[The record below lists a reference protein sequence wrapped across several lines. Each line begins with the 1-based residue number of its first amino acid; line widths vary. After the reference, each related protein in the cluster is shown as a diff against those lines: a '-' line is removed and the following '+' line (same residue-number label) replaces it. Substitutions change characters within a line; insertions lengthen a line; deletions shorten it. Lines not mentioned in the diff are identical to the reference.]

1 MKILV
6 VDDVEAIL
14 KVVSVIL
21 SSLGFTVLTA
31 SNLTEARCHLD
42 DCDIV
47 LTDKNIREENG
58 LDFIKEINKPAFV
71 MSGIYSDSENETAFN
86 LTGHGI
92 IQKPFTFDTLASLFS
107 PFMKSENKES

>member
-6 VDDVEAIL
+6 VDDEEAIR
-14 KVVSVIL
+14 KVVSVLL
-21 SSLGFTVLTA
+21 SSLGFTILTA
-31 SNLTEARCHLD
+31 RNLTEARHFLD

-47 LTDKNIREENG
+47 LTDKNIGEENG
-58 LDFIKEINKPAFV
+58 LDFIKEIKKPAFV
-71 MSGIYSDSENETAFN
+71 MSGNFSDFEDETAFI

-92 IQKPFTFDTLASLFS
+92 IQKPFTFDIFASLFS